1 MAEARRDL
9 ERVGRLSDDL
19 VRVGPF
25 RFGWDAA
32 LEFIPVVGEVYSL
45 GAAALILAAGRRA
58 HAPVGTMAVA
68 AGLVGARTAVGA
80 FDLVPVAGLIGD
92 AVAGLFRGHRM
103 AASMLVKAI
112 DRTHYV
118 EGRLSPESDRA
129 AEAARV
135 AAGKRRTVFLG

>member
-1 MAEARRDL
+1 MAAARRDL

-45 GAAALILAAGRRA
+45 GAGAWILAAGRRA
-58 HAPVGTMAVA
+58 HAPAGTLAVA
-68 AGLVGARTAVGA
+68 AALVGARTAVGA
-80 FDLVPVAGLIGD
+80 FDVVPGVGLIGD

-103 AASMLVKAI
+103 AAGMLVKAI

-118 EGRLSPESDRA
+118 EGPSSPEAGRL

-135 AAGKRRTVFLG
+135 AAGRRRTVFLG